1 MRDRSAFLLV
11 VTGTFGLQALIMV
24 TGVITARLLGVEGR
38 GQVALVFAL
47 GLAASQLTLGGSLP
61 NAIAKGLAE
70 RNLAARDGLRRIARR
85 RWPWLLPPALA
96 AATIMVFLRQ
106 DTNTATVG
114 LAAAVFVVTVVTV
127 LYRLLV
133 GSLQGEVGHLG
144 RMAIVAMMP
153 QVLYT
158 IALTAALIAGW
169 DWGVRNVLLAYVA
182 ASFVGLGIGYLALAR
197 PTRRLEDELDE
208 TELWRTS
215 RHAYVSSVRPL
226 DSVGLDR
233 ILVGGLIGSAALGL
247 YTAAAAVSNL
257 CRIVG
262 NAVSVIVLPRVAM
275 THDDVH
281 AQRAVVRRWVV
292 LSGVLIALMVV
303 GLELV
308 VGPAIRLAFGEEFA
322 GAIPVARWLIVADG
336 LLGFRTV
343 LIAVLQ
349 GQSRSA
355 RASWVE
361 LALTPVLV
369 VGIVVTWL
377 HGDLTGIGVTMVV
390 LGVLSCASLGL
401 AVGRRPTP
409 RGAHRALSR

>member
-1 MRDRSAFLLV
+1 
-11 VTGTFGLQALIMV
+11 
-24 TGVITARLLGVEGR
+24 
-38 GQVALVFAL
+38 
-47 GLAASQLTLGGSLP
+47 
-61 NAIAKGLAE
+61 
-70 RNLAARDGLRRIARR
+70 
-85 RWPWLLPPALA
+85 
-96 AATIMVFLRQ
+96 
-106 DTNTATVG
+106 
-114 LAAAVFVVTVVTV
+114 
-127 LYRLLV
+127 
-133 GSLQGEVGHLG
+133 
-144 RMAIVAMMP
+144 MAIVAMMP